1 MSPNLHPIIYDFKVD
16 TEKRVSY
23 LREYIQK
30 KVIGTR
36 IPPMA
41 VIEEFIEP
49 QKRSGD
55 VDADYTVCGFV
66 LDGIFFPTSISL
78 SDTTNGQYIALV
90 KQFHIKVFQKEDF
103 ICLFSSGIHHHL
115 QIFMIH

>member
-16 TEKRVSY
+16 IEKRVSY
-23 LREYIQK
+23 LRDYIQK

-41 VIEEFIEP
+41 VVEEFIEP
-49 QKRSGD
+49 QKRFGD
-55 VDADYTVCGFV
+55 IDADYTVCGFV

-78 SDTTNGQYIALV
+78 SDATNGQYIALV
-90 KQFHIKVFQKEDF
+90 KQFHKSILKRRFYLF
-103 ICLFSSGIHHHL
+103 IF
-115 QIFMIH
+115 

>member
-1 MSPNLHPIIYDFKVD
+1 MTPNLHPIIYDFKVD

-23 LREYIQK
+23 LHDYIQK

-36 IPPMA
+36 IPPIA
-41 VIEEFIEP
+41 VVEEFIEP

-55 VDADYTVCGFV
+55 IDADYTVCGFV

-90 KQFHIKVFQKEDF
+90 KQFHKSIPKRSFYLF
-103 ICLFSSGIHHHL
+103 IF
-115 QIFMIH
+115 